1 MSIIDKTYFKADI
14 TLPKS
19 EFDNIQEFID
29 KFEKD
34 VLIDLLGYKYYK
46 EVIKTGANLI
56 EPFKSLV
63 EGKEYEDTY
72 NGKTIL
78 VKWNGLKN
86 AEKVSLIS
94 YYVYCYC
101 MRSLVSSTQSVG
113 ETKSKQANST
123 YANIFGKVLAAWTNF
138 EKLYGSANNSKVTPS
153 AYNYL
158 LKHESDFPDWIFTEL
173 EGSMNSHDL

>member
-1 MSIIDKTYFKADI
+1 MSITDKTYFKADI

-19 EFDNIQEFID
+19 EFDNIQEYID
-29 KFEKD
+29 RYEKT

-46 EVIKTGANLI
+46 EVIKTGVDLV

-86 AEKVSLIS
+86 TEKVSLIS
-94 YYVYCYC
+94 YYVYCYY
-101 MRSLVSSTQSVG
+101 MRSLTSSTQSVG
-113 ETKSKQANST
+113 EVKSKQANSN

-138 EKLYGSANNSKVTPS
+138 ENLYGSSNDSKVTPS

-158 LKHESDFPDWIFTEL
+158 FKHRSDFPDWIFTEL
-173 EGSMNSHDL
+173 KGSMNSHDL